1 MVVLYWRREEK
12 AQVGGDAEQISVPDK
27 NKIQQEFD
35 ST

>member
-1 MVVLYWRREEK
+1 MVTLYWRREEI
-12 AQVGGDAEQISVPDK
+12 AQVGVDAEQIPDPDK